1 MLGKLIKYEWKS
13 VYKVGC
19 LILGAV
25 VLTTLMGWLAFQSPM
40 WREMETGISYD
51 GVMSD
56 WLNIVSGLT
65 LLLYVILLAGA
76 SFGTLIFLVVHF
88 YRTMYTD
95 EGYLIHTLPV
105 TKHRI
110 LVSKILVG
118 GLWMLFVALSILLS
132 VFLLCMTML
141 SAILGEQEMAMF
153 WRELVPHMDELF
165 YMMREELDV
174 DLAVWLAVGAVKLI
188 ITPFVTLTILFG
200 AVSMGQLF
208 GKHRVLM
215 AIISYICINM
225 AIRVVGS
232 VIQGIL
238 MVFLYESAGRYI
250 RAATDISFLINL
262 AAAGVLYFVSWH
274 VTSKKLNM
282 A

>member
-215 AIISYICINM
+215 AIISYICIDM

-238 MVFLYESAGRYI
+238 MVFLYESVGRYI

>member
-13 VYKVGC
+13 VYKVGY

-51 GVMSD
+51 GVMFD

-174 DLAVWLAVGAVKLI
+174 DLAVWLAVGALKLI

-215 AIISYICINM
+215 AIISYICIDM

-238 MVFLYESAGRYI
+238 MVFLYESVGRYI